1 MRQHVRM
8 RVLVAPDSFGGTLSA
23 GEAAAAIAAGWAR
36 EAPGDTVVTR
46 PLSDGGPGLV
56 EVIRATLG
64 GSLVPVRSRGPRM
77 EELDAS
83 FLLVDGVAYLECAT
97 VAGLQLV
104 PKELRDPKT
113 TTTYGLGLLLA
124 AAIESGA
131 RKVVIGLGGSVTNDG
146 GAGLLAALGA
156 GPVGVSG
163 TALPPGGAALRVCE
177 GLAGVPALRGVEI
190 VAATDVD
197 NPLTGIH
204 GASAVYG
211 PQKGATDND
220 VQILDA
226 ALEHW
231 ASILVRD
238 LPGCPPDVASLPGA
252 GAAGGLGVALL
263 ALGGRREA
271 GIGLVRRLIGFDT
284 AVAEADLVITGEGS
298 FDYQSLRGKV
308 VAGVA
313 AAASEHGAP
322 CVVLAGQ
329 VAVGRQ
335 EAAAAHVDEARS
347 MVEHAGSVE
356 RAMGEAAEVLT
367 ELAAR
372 TAKDWSRR

>member
-1 MRQHVRM
+1 M

-23 GEAAAAIAAGWAR
+23 EQAAAAIATGWGR
-36 EAPGDTVVTR
+36 EKPGDTVVTR

-56 EVIRATLG
+56 EVVRATLG
-64 GSLVPVRSRGPRM
+64 GSLVPVRARGPRM
-77 EELDAS
+77 EPLEAS
-83 FLLVDGVAYLECAT
+83 FLLLDDVAYLECAT

-104 PKELRDPKT
+104 PAAERDPKV

-124 AAIESGA
+124 AAVESGA
-131 RKVVIGLGGSVTNDG
+131 RSVVVGLGGSVTNDG

-163 TALPPGGAALRVCE
+163 TALPPGGAALRACE

-204 GASAVYG
+204 GASAIYG
-211 PQKGATDND
+211 PQKGASDND
-220 VQILDA
+220 VQVLDL
-226 ALEHW
+226 ALSRWGE
-231 ASILVRD
+231 ILVRD

-271 GIGLVRRLIGFDT
+271 GIALVRRLIGFDS
-284 AVAEADLVITGEGS
+284 AVADADLVITGEGS

-308 VAGVA
+308 VSGVA

-329 VAVGRQ
+329 VKVGRQ

-347 MVEHAGSVE
+347 LVEQAGSVD
-356 RAMGEAAEVLT
+356 RAMNQAEDVLI

-372 TAKDWSRR
+372 TAKDWSRS

>member
-1 MRQHVRM
+1 M

-23 GEAAAAIAAGWAR
+23 GEAAAAIAAGWKQT
-36 EAPGDTVVTR
+36 APDDTVVTR

-64 GSLVPVRSRGPRM
+64 GSLVPVRACGPRM
-77 EELDAS
+77 EPLDAS
-83 FLLVDGVAYLECAT
+83 FLLVDDVAYLECAT

-104 PKELRDPKT
+104 PKAERDPKV

-124 AAIESGA
+124 AAVESGA
-131 RKVVIGLGGSVTNDG
+131 RRVVIGLGGSVTNDG

-163 TALPPGGAALRVCE
+163 TALPPGGGALRACE
-177 GLAGVPALRGVEI
+177 GLAGLPALRGVEI

-226 ALEHW
+226 ALSRW
-231 ASILVRD
+231 ADVLVRD
-238 LPGCPPDVASLPGA
+238 LPGCPPDVAALPGA

-284 AVAEADLVITGEGS
+284 AVADADLVITGEGS

-313 AAASEHGAP
+313 SAAAEHGAP

-347 MVEHAGSVE
+347 LVEHAGSVE
-356 RAMGEAAEVLT
+356 RAMADAGEVLT
-367 ELAAR
+367 SLAAR
-372 TAKDWSRR
+372 TARDWSRARPIR